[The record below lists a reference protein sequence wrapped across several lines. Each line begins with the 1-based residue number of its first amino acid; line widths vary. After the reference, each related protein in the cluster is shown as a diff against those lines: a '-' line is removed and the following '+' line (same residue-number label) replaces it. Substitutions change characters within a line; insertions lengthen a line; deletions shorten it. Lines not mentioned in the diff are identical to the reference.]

1 MAGTQNQ
8 PLEYEQVG
16 YNAPDGMQMGRT
28 TSDKIGFYGTTPIG
42 QYTGVSAAS
51 TYNITSNTTS
61 TVGFIS
67 VLELSSF
74 ISQVSSTIAGLKALG
89 LFA

>member
-8 PLEYEQVG
+8 PLQYEQVT
-16 YNAPDGMQMGRT
+16 YNAPDGAQMGLT
-28 TSDKIGFYGTTPIG
+28 ATDKIAFYGATPIV
-42 QYTGVSAAS
+42 QYGAVSAAS

-67 VLELSSF
+67 VAEMSSF
-74 ISQVSSTIAGLKALG
+74 ISQVSSVIAGLKALG